1 MALDSKH
8 IDIHCERVLHS
19 ARPSQT
25 SQHHSRLR
33 CFLGVQRTGTTR
45 DARTDP
51 RVTCQVREC
60 RVRCGCAL
68 SIACASAEC
77 RGQSGPASHRPSAM
91 GVPRPVRGGSA
102 SSPRAQATTA
112 EYSNRLAG
120 PMSWKLKRVSVVRI
134 GCAAMVVSGLT
145 SAAPREDGERLSGRP
160 RENEEPLASALS
172 GCPFHPQTF
181 LPWATLATEVF
192 KREPPCRTTVLSIMP
207 QSSYRHSDS
216 RLQSISCVTWS
227 PAIHPAIFE

>member
-1 MALDSKH
+1 
-8 IDIHCERVLHS
+8 
-19 ARPSQT
+19 
-25 SQHHSRLR
+25 
-33 CFLGVQRTGTTR
+33 
-45 DARTDP
+45 
-51 RVTCQVREC
+51 
-60 RVRCGCAL
+60 
-68 SIACASAEC
+68 
-77 RGQSGPASHRPSAM
+77 
-91 GVPRPVRGGSA
+91 
-102 SSPRAQATTA
+102 
-112 EYSNRLAG
+112 
-120 PMSWKLKRVSVVRI
+120 
-134 GCAAMVVSGLT
+134 MVVSGLT

>member
-1 MALDSKH
+1 MWGGAFLFDPAAAPARAG
-8 IDIHCERVLHS
+8 CAPYGAPVS
-19 ARPSQT
+19 AGSET
-25 SQHHSRLR
+25 
-33 CFLGVQRTGTTR
+33 
-45 DARTDP
+45 DARRP
-51 RVTCQVREC
+51 VP
-60 RVRCGCAL
+60 VRCDM
-68 SIACASAEC
+68 
-77 RGQSGPASHRPSAM
+77 RPAREW
-91 GVPRPVRGGSA
+91 
-102 SSPRAQATTA
+102 